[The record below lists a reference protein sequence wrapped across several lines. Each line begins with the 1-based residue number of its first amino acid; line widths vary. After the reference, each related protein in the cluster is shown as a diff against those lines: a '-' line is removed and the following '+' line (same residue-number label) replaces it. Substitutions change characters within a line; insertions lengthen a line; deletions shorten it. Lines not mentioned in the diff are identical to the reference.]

1 MTQREYVSQAP
12 EILAARKKRKEQ
24 QEVASKAKKPQDP
37 KDLVPASKGG
47 KRVMLPSRQVQHTV
61 YKNIGVLLA
70 EREWTTGFQDPDYTP
85 PKTKPTGTTKK
96 ELDAARKDIPKKVK
110 DEAKATV
117 AARKK
122 KG

>member
-70 EREWTTGFQDPDYTP
+70 ETLERG
-85 PKTKPTGTTKK
+85 KK
-96 ELDAARKDIPKKVK
+96 AIKD
-110 DEAKATV
+110 
-117 AARKK
+117 R
-122 KG
+122 